1 MVKIGRAT
9 KSIPRSTCTY
19 VVVRGNMDKSGDHR
33 RWYDSL
39 VIMSFVAEC
48 TGGTL
53 RTGVH
58 SAILTVPDTH
68 DDPATVNSRVVDY
81 VDIQKA
87 DCDDDIPKVVNALVH
102 RLGDV
107 GMGKDA
113 VGKGLVDSHLD
124 RMYMR
129 YDSWRDE

>member
-1 MVKIGRAT
+1 MVRIGKAA
-9 KSIPRSTCTY
+9 SNAPRSTYTY
-19 VVVRGNMDKSGDHR
+19 VVVKGNMDNSGDHR

-48 TGGTL
+48 SGGTL
-53 RTGVH
+53 RTGTH

-68 DDPATVNSRVVDY
+68 DDAPVVNSRVVDY

-87 DCDDDIPKVVNALVH
+87 DCDDDIPKVVAALMR
-102 RLGDV
+102 RLAMAGV
-107 GMGKDA
+107 GKDA
-113 VGKGLVDSHLD
+113 VGKGLVDSHLG

>member
-1 MVKIGRAT
+1 MVKIGRSA
-9 KSIPRSTCTY
+9 KSIVRTTYTY
-19 VVVRGNMDKSGDHR
+19 VVVKGNMDNSGDHR
-33 RWYDSL
+33 RWYDAM

-48 TGGTL
+48 TGGDL
-53 RTGVH
+53 RIGRN

-68 DDPATVNSRVVDY
+68 DDPALVNSRVIDY

-87 DCDDDIPKVVNALVH
+87 DCDDDIPKVVTNLMH
-102 RLGDV
+102 RLSAAG
-107 GMGKDA
+107 
-113 VGKGLVDSHLD
+113 VGKEVIGRGLVDSHLE